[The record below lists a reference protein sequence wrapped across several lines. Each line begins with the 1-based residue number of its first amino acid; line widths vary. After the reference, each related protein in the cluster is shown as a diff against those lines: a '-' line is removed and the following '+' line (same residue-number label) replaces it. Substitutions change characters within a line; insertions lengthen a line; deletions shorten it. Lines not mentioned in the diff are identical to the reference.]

1 MIADLTTTLNS
12 TPRVDVDSSTWKYVD
27 RWAEKEIEALRER
40 NDQPELDDRKTQLLR
55 GRISALKDL
64 RSLWMST
71 KS

>member
-12 TPRVDVDSSTWKYVD
+12 TPRVDVDSPTWKYVD